1 VTISNAGLSV
11 PQIVKPRTPRRS
23 PGDVPRAVLD
33 VLLAVH
39 RAPAAARNPRSRQYV
54 RVEGLP
60 GGQERS
66 GAIVLAVA
74 SGYLAGDRPLH
85 SVSLTELGRMVL
97 RAAGMIA

>member
-1 VTISNAGLSV
+1 MIV
-11 PQIVKPRTPRRS
+11 PQTVKPTQTKKPGTPRGI
-23 PGDVPRAVLD
+23 PVPRAVLD

-39 RAPAAARNPRSRQYV
+39 GAPAAARNPRSRQYV

-66 GAIVLAVA
+66 GAFLLAVA
-74 SGYLAGDRPLH
+74 SGYLAGNRPLH

-97 RAAGMIA
+97 RADGIIE

>member
-1 VTISNAGLSV
+1 VTP
-11 PQIVKPRTPRRS
+11 PQTVKPRMPRGL

-39 RAPAAARNPRSRQYV
+39 GAPAAARNPRSRQYV
-54 RVEGLP
+54 HVEGLP

-66 GAIVLAVA
+66 GAILLAVVA
-74 SGYLAGDRPLH
+74 GYLAGDQPLL

-97 RAAGMIA
+97 RAAGMIE